1 MIYLLE
7 FTDTRDGS
15 TFTDAIIGKDDDEC
29 KRNLEGFKCRNP
41 YYIDIKITDVLEAG
55 L

>member
-29 KRNLEGFKCRNP
+29 KRNHNVVELEREGRIFDNTFD
-41 YYIDIKITDVLEAG
+41 YTFN
-55 L
+55 